1 MFDHG
6 TFCRFGDA
14 QIQYSTIFLRSTQ
27 TIVYI
32 FDLTLIFHY
41 NSRCAKTENRATKL
55 NCRKK
60 HHRQMG
66 RQYNLIIRG
75 RSNKSSSLVRQK
87 VGSKLTANQFF
98 PLHGLCIC
106 HACFSFQLFANG
118 GYQHAPGRKGNKRA
132 RAIATNHYS
141 LAPYKTGEQAIHYLA
156 TRSMYSDIHAHGG
169 SKQVRFADD
178 AKKRTRRGEIFLF
191 VRSWAHTCNLL

>member
-41 NSRCAKTENRATKL
+41 NSRCAKTENRATKF
-55 NCRKK
+55 NCRKR

-75 RSNKSSSLVRQK
+75 RSNKSRSLVRQK
-87 VGSKLTANQFF
+87 VGSKLTANQVF

-106 HACFSFQLFANG
+106 HACFSFCLRMAATSMLRVAKEIRERGQQPQTTIPLRLTK
-118 GYQHAPGRKGNKRA
+118 QESKPSIIQQRGRCTVIYMHTEGVNK
-132 RAIATNHYS
+132 
-141 LAPYKTGEQAIHYLA
+141 
-156 TRSMYSDIHAHGG
+156 
-169 SKQVRFADD
+169 
-178 AKKRTRRGEIFLF
+178 
-191 VRSWAHTCNLL
+191 